1 MNLSRHI
8 LAAGGWISMERF
20 MELALYEDGEGYYSA
35 SAAAIGARGDFS
47 TSATLSPLLA
57 RALLARWE
65 EACTRFGRRLPLLEV
80 GGGDGSLASAI
91 GRELGFLQ
99 RLRTRYLMVDRSRV
113 LRGVQRLCAGNFAR
127 VYSTMD
133 AALKRAGGAAFIFS
147 NELPD
152 AFPARRFLFRG
163 GEWLELGV
171 SFENASCA
179 ETPRPCPSLPES
191 SAFAFW
197 RREGQIVEVH
207 ESYARWYRG
216 WQPQWKEGVHITIDY
231 GGEAESLYRRR
242 PRGTMRGYK
251 GHRRLELEQVFPLAG
266 HCDITCDVNFT
277 DLLRLA
283 RSCAGDRAELVP
295 QRGFLLPFADRRSAA
310 DAFLVDEAGAGSHFL
325 VLVQERTA

>member
-1 MNLSRHI
+1 
-8 LAAGGWISMERF
+8 MERF

-216 WQPQWKEGVHITIDY
+216 WQPQWKEGGAHHDRLRRR
-231 GGEAESLYRRR
+231 GGESLSPPPARHDARLQGASPARARTGVPARGTLRHHLRRQFHRSSAPRAVLRRR
-242 PRGTMRGYK
+242 PCR
-251 GHRRLELEQVFPLAG
+251 
-266 HCDITCDVNFT
+266 
-277 DLLRLA
+277 A
-283 RSCAGDRAELVP
+283 RPAARV
-295 QRGFLLPFADRRSAA
+295 SAA
-310 DAFLVDEAGAGSHFL
+310 FCG
-325 VLVQERTA
+325 